1 MGFLVYDSFNIFNA
15 NINASILVHIPST
28 EWQVMNLIY
37 FIFMKNA
44 MLNIEKGFR
53 LWAIL
58 YIDELL
64 PQAKFNN
71 IPFNPI
77 VRILVFF
84 PFFFDHIDYPCLGEI
99 LVTKTKSNLH
109 CSIYQGSSMLIG
121 QV

>member
-1 MGFLVYDSFNIFNA
+1 MASNEFDLFYIHEKCYAKYRKRISSMG
-15 NINASILVHIPST
+15 
-28 EWQVMNLIY
+28 
-37 FIFMKNA
+37 
-44 MLNIEKGFR
+44 
-53 LWAIL
+53 
-58 YIDELL
+58 IDELL